1 VNSFLLARQLDRIER
16 KLDALLATDAEFDLV
31 LTQLLAQ
38 QHAANRLGGRAVDVA
53 RDVGV
58 EVGRDLDGGVSD
70 ARGQDFHGHP
80 GGQSGGDVG
89 MAQVVDAGGG
99 QTGPQGDLGAPVH
112 DGGGGAGE
120 DAPVYTFDG
129 EWTYRNGMKFCR
141 GVYWA
146 YPTSCDP

>member
-1 VNSFLLARQLDRIER
+1 VSWYEIARQLDRIER
-16 KLDALLATDAEFDLV
+16 KLDALLAADEDFDLV

-58 EVGRDLDGGVSD
+58 EVGRDLDGGVPD
-70 ARGQDFHGHP
+70 AGAQDLHGHP
-80 GGQSGGDVG
+80 GDQAGGDVG
-89 MAQVVDAGGG
+89 VAQIMDARGG

-120 DAPVYTFDG
+120 DDV
-129 EWTYRNGMKFCR
+129 EWLWREPEGSAWVFKPPR
-141 GVYWA
+141 G
-146 YPTSCDP
+146 